1 MMVTVYLSLGSNID
15 RERHIRA
22 AVSTLQ
28 REFGAVALSSVYE
41 TAAVGFNGDPFY
53 NLVAAIDTDRPL
65 RDLATWLRGVE
76 AAHGRDREAP
86 KFSARTLDIDV
97 LTYGQEVGVVDGI
110 ELPRDEILKH
120 AFVLAPLAEL
130 APAARH
136 PALGLSYAE
145 LWRRHDQDREACVI
159 VPFQW

>member
-53 NLVAAIDTDRPL
+53 NLVAAIDTGRPL

-145 LWRRHDQDREACVI
+145 LWRRHDQDREACVV